1 MKKRY
6 IWLVIIIILTILTNE
21 ILKGNYNIDFN
32 KILILNMGAYRNIG
46 IRGFTSWFINYSM
59 ILFFFFG
66 FFKRDLLS
74 YGYIEIVKSKS
85 KLMWINKKIRV
96 GIFFIS
102 LYVIV
107 TQIINVCLNYFNVE
121 SLNFYNYILGICLY
135 LLFLTFM
142 MQLQGALEIKF
153 SEEYSSLFCMSY
165 VVISTI
171 LGGIIYEFRFFEK
184 MLYFLLPNSC
194 MIYRNNLYDAIEFG
208 IVPEISFVILIIAN
222 IIMYFILRISCMR
235 GEVI

>member
-1 MKKRY
+1 MRKRY
-6 IWLVIIIILTILTNE
+6 IWLGIMIVLSVLTNE
-21 ILKGNYNIDFN
+21 ILKRNYNTDFN

-46 IRGFTSWFINYSM
+46 IKGFTSWFINYSM
-59 ILFFFFG
+59 IIFFFFG

-85 KLMWINKKIRV
+85 KLMWINKKV
-96 GIFFIS
+96 GFGIFFIS
-102 LYVIV
+102 LYVILS
-107 TQIINVCLNYFNVE
+107 QIINVYLNYSYVY
-121 SLNFYNYILGICLY
+121 SIDFYNYILGLGLY
-135 LLFLTFM
+135 LLFLVFM

-153 SEEYSSLFCMSY
+153 SEEYSSFFCMAY

-171 LGGIIYEFRFFEK
+171 LGGIIYEFRVFEK

-194 MIYRNNLYDAIEFG
+194 MIYRNNLYDAIGFG

-222 IIMYFILRISCMR
+222 IIMYFILRISCIR
-235 GEVI
+235 GEII